1 MIIYLIL
8 AVITIAL
15 SMLVE
20 RKENIVCEKDAR
32 IMTRGGLKNFS
43 LLFGIFAFLLMVSA
57 CRIAIGNDYWEYTS
71 IFSLIHQNRHVSTEF
86 GFNAFVRLC
95 HFAFGKDNYIVIFG
109 IVAAATI
116 YFSMRSL
123 YLLSEKFGYSF
134 FLYMVFG
141 IYLSGFN
148 SIRYYLVLAVAM
160 FAVYFLFTKEYEKF
174 ILLLLLAATF
184 HMAVLFCLV
193 VYPVAKL
200 KWKVWVYPVLGVFAA
215 SLLAFPG
222 FYRRIIFFFYP
233 YYENSVYDTQTTS
246 VVQIVKCAAVLI
258 FALIFYKSAI
268 KDNERNRFYFQCN
281 LLALIVYCCCSF
293 MPVISRIGYF
303 LNVYQIFL
311 IPSVLLSIKSKK
323 VRIPLTI
330 VTGIAGVGYY
340 LFFLHTSRDVS
351 SHIVPYWSWITH

>member
-1 MIIYLIL
+1 MTIYLIL
-8 AVITIAL
+8 ACITIAL

-20 RKENIVCEKDAR
+20 QKENIVCEKDAR
-32 IMTRGGLKNFS
+32 ILTKGWLKNFS
-43 LLFGIFAFLLMVSA
+43 LLFGIFFALLMVSA

-71 IFSLIHQNRHVSTEF
+71 IFSLIDQNRHVSTEF
-86 GFNAFVRLC
+86 GFNAFVRAC
-95 HFAFGKDNYIVIFG
+95 HFLFGKDNYIVIFG
-109 IVAAATI
+109 LVAAGTI

-123 YLLSEKFGYSF
+123 YRLSEKFGYSF

-160 FAVYFLFTKEYEKF
+160 YAVTFLFTKEYEKF
-174 ILLLLLAATF
+174 VLLLLLASTF

-215 SLLAFPG
+215 SLLAFPN

-246 VVQIVKCAAVLI
+246 VVQIARCVAVLV
-258 FALIFYKSAI
+258 FALIFYKTAV
-268 KDNERNRFYFQCN
+268 KDSEKNRFYFQCN

-311 IPSVLLSIKSKK
+311 IPSILLGIKSKK
-323 VRIPLTI
+323 ARVTLT
-330 VTGIAGVGYY
+330 VLIALCGVGYY
-340 LFFLHTSRDVS
+340 LFFLHTSRDVA

>member
-1 MIIYLIL
+1 MTIYLIL
-8 AVITIAL
+8 ACITVLL

-20 RKENIVCEKDAR
+20 KKENIICGDDER
-32 IMTRGGLKNFS
+32 IMTRGKLRNAS
-43 LLFGIFAFLLMVSA
+43 LLSGIFFALVMVSA

-71 IFSLIHQNRHVSTEF
+71 IFNLITQNRHVSTEF
-86 GFNAFVRLC
+86 GFNTFVRIC
-95 HFAFGKDNYIVIFG
+95 HFLFGNENYLVIFG
-109 IVAAATI
+109 LVAAATI
-116 YFSMRSL
+116 YFSLRSI
-123 YLLSEKFGYSF
+123 YRLSEKFGYSF

-160 FAVYFLFTKEYEKF
+160 YAVYFLFTKEYEKF

-184 HMAVLFCLV
+184 HMAVLFCLA
-193 VYPVAKL
+193 VYPLAKL

-222 FYRRIIFFFYP
+222 FYRRIIFLFYP

-246 VVQIVKCAAVLI
+246 LVQIARCAAVLV

-268 KDNERNRFYFQCN
+268 RDHERNRFYFQCN

-303 LNVYQIFL
+303 LNVFQIFL
-311 IPSVLLSIKSKK
+311 IPSVILSIKSKK
-323 VRIPLTI
+323 TRIIMTVLTA
-330 VTGIAGVGYY
+330 VAGVGYY
-340 LFFLHTSRDVS
+340 LFFLHTGRDVAT
-351 SHIVPYWSWITH
+351 HIVPYWSWITH